1 MERLTKCTLDNAD
14 ELAKPILQEIK
25 SRYGMIPNFY
35 SALGINGAVMKG
47 YLEFEANLEEH
58 SLLSL
63 AQREMISLAVANY
76 NGCEYCVS
84 GHSFSG
90 KRAGLSPDACIK
102 AQQGK
107 ADNREDQLL
116 LDVALA
122 LLQHRG
128 KLPDSLLTAC
138 LDAGISE
145 AKVMQVCAW
154 SGLNNFSNW
163 VNNTVQPK
171 IDFPRVPLQP
181 YTE

>member
-84 GHSFSG
+84 GHSFPG
-90 KRAGLSPDACIK
+90 
-102 AQQGK
+102 
-107 ADNREDQLL
+107 N
-116 LDVALA
+116 V
-122 LLQHRG
+122 
-128 KLPDSLLTAC
+128 PDSAPMPASRRSRARPITAKTSC
-138 LDAGISE
+138 CWTSPWRCCNTE
-145 AKVMQVCAW
+145 ASYRTPC
-154 SGLNNFSNW
+154 
-163 VNNTVQPK
+163 
-171 IDFPRVPLQP
+171 
-181 YTE
+181 